1 MKEAE
6 LNLQNVSD
14 IGLYLKKI
22 RKKKKITQVELAEY
36 AGLSRAGVV
45 KVESGESDIKL
56 STLIA
61 IANLL
66 GVDLVLRG
74 RGSKWVRI

>member
-1 MKEAE
+1 MNESE
-6 LNLQNVSD
+6 LKLQD
-14 IGLYLKKI
+14 LAHIGPYLKKL

-36 AGLSRAGVV
+36 AGLSRAGIV

-56 STLIA
+56 STLIS

-66 GVDLVLRG
+66 GVDLVLKERVG
-74 RGSKWVRI
+74 K

>member
-74 RGSKWVRI
+74 RGSK

>member
-1 MKEAE
+1 MSETE
-6 LNLQNVSD
+6 LKLQDLNN
-14 IGLYLKKI
+14 IGPYLKKL

-36 AGLSRAGVV
+36 AGLSRAGIV

-56 STLIA
+56 STLIS

-66 GVDLVLRG
+66 GVDLILKERG
-74 RGSKWVRI
+74 GK

>member
-1 MKEAE
+1 MNETE
-6 LNLQNVSD
+6 LKIQSLTN
-14 IGLYLKKI
+14 IGPYLKKL

-56 STLIA
+56 STLIS
-61 IANLL
+61 IVNLL
-66 GVDLVLRG
+66 GIDLVLKKRG
-74 RGSKWVRI
+74 RKWSHI